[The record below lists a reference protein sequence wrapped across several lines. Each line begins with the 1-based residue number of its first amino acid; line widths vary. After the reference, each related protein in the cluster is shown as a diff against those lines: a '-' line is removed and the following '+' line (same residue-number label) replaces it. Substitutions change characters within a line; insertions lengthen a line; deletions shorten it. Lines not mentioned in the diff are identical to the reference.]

1 MFAIAAG
8 FWSSWSI
15 YGQKDTIS
23 ASWELCCFQLF
34 NALQCTHC
42 TFIWSYT
49 YIFRWWLAEFKRR
62 QLSKSVICT
71 CYHSNRLTDP
81 LLRGVGPM
89 GTCSVRQLTSTGTI
103 WLSRMFWKAFKRR
116 PRNVYGK
123 LMDTCVPPHSR
134 CTSTTVWEF
143 QSPLTS
149 SLVCSIS
156 IGMKCECVE
165 ATQCGRACVL
175 FFRTISEYI
184 LPWRPIARLSEIVQ
198 PVQPAMPFFDTLY
211 IEREIQFCVCMV
223 AELYL
228 SCDNRFV

>member
-1 MFAIAAG
+1 MDRKMPSVLHESFVV
-8 FWSSWSI
+8 SSCLMHC
-15 YGQKDTIS
+15 S
-23 ASWELCCFQLF
+23 AHT
-34 NALQCTHC
+34 ALSFDH
-42 TFIWSYT
+42 IHT
-49 YIFRWWLAEFKRR
+49 YSDGWLAEFKRR

-81 LLRGVGPM
+81 LLRGMGPM
-89 GTCSVRQLTSTGTI
+89 GTCSVRQLTSLGTI

-175 FFRTISEYI
+175 FSEQLVNTYCHGD
-184 LPWRPIARLSEIVQ
+184 Q
-198 PVQPAMPFFDTLY
+198 
-211 IEREIQFCVCMV
+211 
-223 AELYL
+223 
-228 SCDNRFV
+228 

>member
-1 MFAIAAG
+1 MHC
-8 FWSSWSI
+8 
-15 YGQKDTIS
+15 S
-23 ASWELCCFQLF
+23 AHT
-34 NALQCTHC
+34 ALSFDH
-42 TFIWSYT
+42 IHT
-49 YIFRWWLAEFKRR
+49 YSDGWLAEFKRR
-62 QLSKSVICT
+62 QLSKSVVCT

-103 WLSRMFWKAFKRR
+103 WLSRMFWKAFKRS
-116 PRNVYGK
+116 PRNGYGK
-123 LMDTCVPPHSR
+123 LMDTCVPPHFR

-143 QSPLTS
+143 QSPLTFD
-149 SLVCSIS
+149 LLTCLFYLNWHELWVCW
-156 IGMKCECVE
+156 GYTVWAYMCV
-165 ATQCGRACVL
+165 V
-175 FFRTISEYI
+175 FRTISEYI
-184 LPWRPIARLSEIVQ
+184 LPWRPIARSSEIVQ